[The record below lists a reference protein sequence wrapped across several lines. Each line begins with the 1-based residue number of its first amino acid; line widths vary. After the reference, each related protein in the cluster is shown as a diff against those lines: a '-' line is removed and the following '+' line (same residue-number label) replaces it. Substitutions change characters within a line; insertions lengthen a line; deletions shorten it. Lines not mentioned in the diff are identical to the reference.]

1 MKNKEKNNRK
11 TIRKQEKIFRESN
24 KKRNKTEKYINGF
37 RVYSNNIDI

>member
-37 RVYSNNIDI
+37 RVYSNNIEI